1 MKQLKIVV
9 LAAVAAL
16 SAPSFAQDISLG
28 KSGVSYHQTNLTSSQ
43 KQKYAEFSQDVLLY
57 GQPLT
62 VSVQGGQSK
71 GEDIYGL
78 SLETGTSYK
87 LSPHGWN
94 LNLNAG
100 LTVGSVRL
108 DNTGLWAAGSNFAN
122 AKSTTMLDV
131 SATSVLALAKE
142 RSFSLD
148 LVNQLGASQGLATF
162 TTNYHPVVF
171 RNGLEL
177 NSKTS
182 VGRLKLSGAYA
193 QYSGTHVQTEY
204 AKEFKLSLERKDW
217 DTGVAYVKADNGVD
231 GFNIFANMKF

>member
-16 SAPSFAQDISLG
+16 SAPSFAQDLSLG

-62 VSVQGGQSK
+62 VSVQGGQSH
-71 GEDIYGL
+71 GEDVYGL
-78 SLETGTSYK
+78 SLETGKSFK
-87 LSPHGWN
+87 LSNHGWK
-94 LNLNAG
+94 LNLDAG

-108 DNTGLWAAGSNFAN
+108 DNTGLWAAGNLFPN
-122 AKSTTMLDV
+122 AKSTTMLDL
-131 SATSVLALAKE
+131 SATSVLPLAKE

-162 TTNYHPVVF
+162 ATNYHPVVF

-177 NSKTS
+177 TS
-182 VGRLKLSGAYA
+182 NTAMGHLKLSGAYA
-193 QYSGTHVQTEY
+193 QYSGTNVQTEY
-204 AKEFKLSLERKDW
+204 AKEFKLSLENKKW
-217 DTGVAYVKADNGVD
+217 DTGLAYVKADNGVD
-231 GFNIFANMKF
+231 GFNVFASMKF